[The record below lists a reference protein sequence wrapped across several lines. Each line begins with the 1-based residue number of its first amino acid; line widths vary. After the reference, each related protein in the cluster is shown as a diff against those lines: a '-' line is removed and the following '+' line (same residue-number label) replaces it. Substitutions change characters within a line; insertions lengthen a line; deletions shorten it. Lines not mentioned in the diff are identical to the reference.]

1 MSELRQTNLYLSQ
14 MGMGIPIIAKIREVI
29 EGGKYNSKLL
39 ELNGIRDQ
47 PFLSSS
53 KEIVNVNQDIDE
65 GETGLSEGELAYR
78 RQKERAVF

>member
-1 MSELRQTNLYLSQ
+1 
-14 MGMGIPIIAKIREVI
+14 MGMGIPVIAKIKEII

-47 PFLSSS
+47 PSLSSSS
-53 KEIVNVNQDIDE
+53 KEIINVNQDIND
-65 GETGLSEGELAYR
+65 GEIGLSEGELAYR